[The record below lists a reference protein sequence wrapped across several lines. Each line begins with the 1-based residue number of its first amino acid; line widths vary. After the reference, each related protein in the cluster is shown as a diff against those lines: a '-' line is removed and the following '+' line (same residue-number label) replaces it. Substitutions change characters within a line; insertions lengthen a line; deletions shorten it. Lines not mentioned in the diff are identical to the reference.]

1 MWKPLVVDYQHVSN
15 EIDLYGLSDR
25 TRVSLLPPAIII
37 RNFYDKKNCQTIVD
51 RTKSYNKNNF
61 QNDKLLHLG
70 PFLMEHVTDKRRYFE
85 AAKDAQKT
93 IGKIFEEIENPIE
106 KIYKAISMLF
116 PGFSVSVATES
127 QNDYSQVIIRM
138 HEKEKSIPIHKDNVR
153 HEGKE
158 YAAVRGIDY
167 QLSCVLHLQESEA
180 GGELIIYDK
189 QWKKEDEKFRNIDFG
204 YSSELVKNNEFCK
217 LSGFSAGDLVVINPN
232 YYHEVTKITGDTS
245 RITLGMFLGFYSKES
260 RIVAWA

>member
-1 MWKPLVVDYQHVSN
+1 MWKPVVVDYQRFID
-15 EIDLYGLSDR
+15 ETDLYALADKISHHH
-25 TRVSLLPPAIII
+25 PPTMII

-51 RTKSYNKNNF
+51 RTKNYGKNSF

-70 PFLMEHVTDKRRYFE
+70 PFLMEHVTDKKGYFE

-93 IGKIFEEIENPIE
+93 IGEIFKEIENPIN
-106 KIYKAISMLF
+106 KIYEFISMLF
-116 PGFSVSVATES
+116 PAFSISVATES
-127 QNDYSQVIIRM
+127 QNDYSQAIIRM
-138 HEKEKSIPIHKDNVR
+138 HEKGKSIPIHKDNIK

-158 YAAVRGIDY
+158 YAICGVDS
-167 QLSCVLHLQESEA
+167 QLSCILHLQESET

-189 QWKKEDEKFRNIDFG
+189 QWKKEDERFRNIDFG
-204 YSSELVKNNEFCK
+204 YSSELVKGSKFFK
-217 LSGFSAGDLVVINPN
+217 LSGFTTGDLVIINPN

-245 RITLGMFLGFYSKES
+245 RITLGMFLGFYTKES